1 MKLFRYALMITLAS
15 ELAGPLA
22 AQQARP
28 KRLLF
33 IGESKG
39 FQHDSISY
47 AAGTLWKLGHDNKLW
62 EMYIR
67 TDTQLITKKKLEGNA
82 KNLDYFD
89 AVVFYTTGELDMD
102 DSQKADLLSFVKDD
116 GKGFVAVHSATDTFY
131 KWPEYGDMVGGYFD
145 QHPWNT
151 FDAPLIV
158 EDPSF
163 PGMKY
168 MPKAFVMKDEIYQAK
183 DFSRDKVRVL
193 MRLDENKVDLTAKN
207 VHRTDKDFAVMWVR
221 NYGKGRVFY
230 TALGHRED
238 VWDPNTPENFKRE
251 NPREVSD
258 AYQKHILGGIQW
270 ALGLEKGD
278 AKPQSK

>member
-1 MKLFRYALMITLAS
+1 MESRRDFNTTLSRTLPAPCGS
-15 ELAGPLA
+15 SATTTSCG
-22 AQQARP
+22 
-28 KRLLF
+28 RL
-33 IGESKG
+33 
-39 FQHDSISY
+39 
-47 AAGTLWKLGHDNKLW
+47 
-62 EMYIR
+62 YIR

-116 GKGFVAVHSATDTFY
+116 GKGFVAVHSGTDTFY

-193 MRLDENKVDLTAKN
+193 MRLDENKVDLTNKN

-221 NYGKGRVFY
+221 NYGKGRVLY
-230 TALGHRED
+230 NALGHVD
-238 VWDPNTPENFKRE
+238 AVWDRP
-251 NPREVSD
+251 D
-258 AYQKHILGGIQW
+258 IQKLWIDQMKWVLGEIP
-270 ALGLEKGD
+270 GD
-278 AKPQSK
+278 ATPRPRP